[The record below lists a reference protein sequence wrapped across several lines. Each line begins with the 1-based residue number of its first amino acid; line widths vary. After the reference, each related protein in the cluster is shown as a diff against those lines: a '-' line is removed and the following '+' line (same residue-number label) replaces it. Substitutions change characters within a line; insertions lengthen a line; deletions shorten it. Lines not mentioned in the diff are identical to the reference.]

1 MNKKYFVL
9 MMLSLALYSQSS
21 FAAEVVDSQN
31 QNISIEQ
38 KNNTKLKQFV
48 QTKGPVKVDFVEV
61 IPGAFKA
68 VIKDK
73 SIDTKALSIG
83 DEIILERMEKEHG
96 SQRLKTSGNPDF
108 GSEYKTFDPL
118 YNDKDEKA
126 LKEIKHYNTES
137 TRNEG
142 YFIGGRNKP
151 LRIVSPYMKKNGQ
164 GEIKLT
170 NPVNTKDYR
179 TRADRDAANE
189 REIREYLDKNKG
201 KGHDLFTA
209 RSKAEIKESLEEF
222 FKPIELIQY
231 PINNP
236 KDYKR
241 MPTIPGFPKNMPS
254 FAKNIHMHSNPGFL
268 QGRAYVQF
276 GFGGTSE
283 QLKPYIDEALSD
295 SKVVVLK
302 ADISNVYVKRYI
314 DSNMA
319 YADSLYAL
327 IPRLIL
333 TVKNTTV
340 PMGKFIQ
347 ERQDHPID
355 KSVDEI
361 YELENQVLAEFNK
374 VQIADEDN
382 SAKYKRYFE
391 TRKRIE
397 DARDALKPKPDY
409 ENKRSKDKVYPIY
422 TEKEN
427 QKLQKQY
434 LHRLSYNEDSIEIPD
449 NYVLYVYD
457 FGGSRNHPYSLGAA
471 VSPDKNYII
480 YFCQQG

>member
-9 MMLSLALYSQSS
+9 MMLSLVVSSQFSL
-21 FAAEVVDSQN
+21 AATVDGVN
-31 QNISIEQ
+31 QNTSAEL
-38 KNNTKLKQFV
+38 KNNAKSNQSV
-48 QTKGPVKVDFVEV
+48 QTKAPVKLDFVEI

-73 SIDTKALSIG
+73 SINPKKLSIE
-83 DEIILERMEKEHG
+83 DEITLERKEKERG
-96 SQRLKTSGNPDF
+96 SQRSKLSGKHDF

-118 YNDKDEKA
+118 YNDKDETV

-142 YFIGGRNKP
+142 YFIGGREKP

-189 REIREYLDKNKG
+189 REIREYLDKNKE

-209 RSKAEIKESLEEF
+209 RSKAEIKESLEEL

-241 MPTIPGFPKNMPS
+241 IPTIPGFPKNMPS
-254 FAKNIHMHSNPGFL
+254 FAKNIHMHSNPGLL

-276 GFGGTSE
+276 AFGGTPE

-302 ADISNVYVKRYI
+302 SDISNVYVKRYI
-314 DSNMA
+314 DSNMD
-319 YADSLYAL
+319 YADSLSAL
-327 IPRLIL
+327 IPKSILI
-333 TVKNTTV
+333 VKNTTV

-374 VQIADEDN
+374 VQIPDEDD

-397 DARDALKPKPDY
+397 DARDALKPKPNY
-409 ENKRSKDKVYPIY
+409 ENKRSKAKVHPIY

-427 QKLQKQY
+427 RKLQKQY
-434 LHRLSYNEDSIEIPD
+434 LHRVSYNEDSIEIPD
-449 NYVLYVYD
+449 NYVLYLFD
-457 FGGSRNHPYSLGAA
+457 FGGTWNHPYSLGAA

>member
-9 MMLSLALYSQSS
+9 MLLSLALSSQFSL
-21 FAAEVVDSQN
+21 AATVDGIN
-31 QNISIEQ
+31 QNTRGEL
-38 KNNTKLKQFV
+38 KNNAKSKQSV
-48 QTKGPVKVDFVEV
+48 QTKAPVKLDFVEI

-73 SIDTKALSIG
+73 SINSKKLSIE
-83 DEIILERMEKEHG
+83 DKITLERKEKEHA
-96 SQRLKTSGNPDF
+96 SQRFKISEKPDF

-118 YNDKDEKA
+118 YNDKDEQA
-126 LKEIKHYNTES
+126 LKEIKNYNTEA
-137 TRNEG
+137 TRNQG
-142 YFIGGRNKP
+142 YFIGGRDKP
-151 LRIVSPYMKKNGQ
+151 LRIVSPYMKKIGQ

-170 NPVNTKDYR
+170 NPINTQDYR
-179 TRADRDAANE
+179 TRAERDKANE
-189 REIREYLDKNKG
+189 KAIREYLDKNKG
-201 KGHDLFTA
+201 HDLFTV
-209 RSKAEIKESLEEF
+209 RSKQEIKESLESLL
-222 FKPIELIQY
+222 KPIELIEY

-241 MPTIPGFPKNMPS
+241 MPKIPGFPKNMPS

-276 GFGGTSE
+276 AFGGTPE
-283 QLKPYIDEALSD
+283 QLKPYIDEARSN
-295 SKVVVLK
+295 SKVVILK
-302 ADISNVYVKRYI
+302 SDISNVYVKQFI

-327 IPRLIL
+327 IPRSIL

-374 VQIADEDN
+374 VQIADEDK

-391 TRKRIE
+391 TRKRIQ
-397 DARDALKPKPDY
+397 DARDALKPKQDY
-409 ENKRSKDKVYPIY
+409 ENKRAKDKVYPTY

-427 QKLQKQY
+427 RKLQKQY

-449 NYVLYVYD
+449 NYVLYVFD
-457 FGGSRNHPYSLGAA
+457 FGGSWNHPYSLGAA
-471 VSPDKNYII
+471 VSPDSNYII

>member
-9 MMLSLALYSQSS
+9 MLLSLALSSQFSL
-21 FAAEVVDSQN
+21 AATVDGIN
-31 QNISIEQ
+31 QNTSAEL
-38 KNNTKLKQFV
+38 KNNAKSKQSV
-48 QTKGPVKVDFVEV
+48 QTKAPVKLDFVEI

-73 SIDTKALSIG
+73 SINSKKLSIE
-83 DEIILERMEKEHG
+83 DKITLERKEKEHA
-96 SQRLKTSGNPDF
+96 SQQFKISEKPDF

-118 YNDKDEKA
+118 YNDKDEQA
-126 LKEIKHYNTES
+126 LKEIKNYNTES
-137 TRNEG
+137 TRNQG
-142 YFIGGRNKP
+142 YFIGGRDKP

-170 NPVNTKDYR
+170 NPINTKDYR
-179 TRADRDAANE
+179 TRADRDKANE
-189 REIREYLDKNKG
+189 KAIREYLDKNKG
-201 KGHDLFTA
+201 HDLFTV
-209 RSKAEIKESLEEF
+209 RSKQEIKESLESL
-222 FKPIELIQY
+222 FKPIELIEY

-236 KDYKR
+236 KDYKL
-241 MPTIPGFPKNMPS
+241 MPALPGFPKTIPD

-276 GFGGTSE
+276 AFGGTPE
-283 QLKPYIDEALSD
+283 QLKPYIDEARSN
-295 SKVVVLK
+295 SKVVLSK
-302 ADISNVYVKRYI
+302 SDISNVYVKQFI

-319 YADSLYAL
+319 HADSLSAL
-327 IPRLIL
+327 IPRSIL

-355 KSVDEI
+355 KFVDEI

-374 VQIADEDN
+374 VQIPDEDN

-391 TRKRIE
+391 TRKRIQ
-397 DARDALKPKPDY
+397 DAQDALKPKQDY
-409 ENKRSKDKVYPIY
+409 ENKHSKDKVYPTY

-427 QKLQKQY
+427 RKLQQQY
-434 LHRLSYNEDSIEIPD
+434 LHRLSFNEDSVEIPD
-449 NYVLYVYD
+449 NYVLYVFD
-457 FGGSRNHPYSLGAA
+457 FGGSWNHPYSLGAA
-471 VSPDKNYII
+471 VSPDRNYII

>member
-9 MMLSLALYSQSS
+9 MLLSLALSSQFSL
-21 FAAEVVDSQN
+21 AATVDEIN
-31 QNISIEQ
+31 QNTSAEL
-38 KNNTKLKQFV
+38 KNNEKLKQSI
-48 QTKGPVKVDFVEV
+48 QTKAPVKLDFVEI

-73 SIDTKALSIG
+73 SINPKRLSIE
-83 DEIILERMEKEHG
+83 DEITLERKEKEYAA
-96 SQRLKTSGNPDF
+96 QRLKISEKPDF

-118 YNDKDEKA
+118 YNDKDETA

-142 YFIGGRNKP
+142 YFIGGREKP
-151 LRIVSPYMKKNGQ
+151 LRIVSPYMKKNGR
-164 GEIKLT
+164 GETKLT
-170 NPVNTKDYR
+170 NSINTKDYR
-179 TRADRDAANE
+179 TRADRDKENE
-189 REIREYLDKNKG
+189 KAIREYLDQN
-201 KGHDLFTA
+201 KGHDLFTV
-209 RSKAEIKESLEEF
+209 RSKQEIKESLESL
-222 FKPIELIQY
+222 FKPIELIEY

-236 KDYKR
+236 KDYKM
-241 MPTIPGFPKNMPS
+241 MPLIPGFPKKIPG
-254 FAKNIHMHSNPGFL
+254 FAKNIHMHSNPSFF

-276 GFGGTSE
+276 AFGGTPE
-283 QLKPYIDEALSD
+283 QLKPYIDEALSN
-295 SKVVVLK
+295 SKVVILK
-302 ADISNVYVKRYI
+302 SDISNVYVKQFI

-319 YADSLYAL
+319 YADSLSAL
-327 IPRLIL
+327 IPRSIL

-347 ERQDHPID
+347 DRQDHPID
-355 KSVDEI
+355 KTVDEI
-361 YELENQVLAEFNK
+361 YELENQVLEEFNK

-382 SAKYKRYFE
+382 NAKYKRYFE
-391 TRKRIE
+391 IRKRIQDE
-397 DARDALKPKPDY
+397 RDALKSKQDY

-427 QKLQKQY
+427 RKLQQQY

-449 NYVLYVYD
+449 NYVLYLFD
-457 FGGSRNHPYSLGAA
+457 FGGSWNHPYSLGAA
-471 VSPDKNYII
+471 VSPDRNYII

>member
-9 MMLSLALYSQSS
+9 MLLSLALSSQFSL
-21 FAAEVVDSQN
+21 AATVDGIN
-31 QNISIEQ
+31 QNTRGEL
-38 KNNTKLKQFV
+38 KNNAKSKQSV
-48 QTKGPVKVDFVEV
+48 QTKAPVKLDFVEI

-73 SIDTKALSIG
+73 SINSKKLSIE
-83 DEIILERMEKEHG
+83 DKITLERKEKEHA
-96 SQRLKTSGNPDF
+96 SQRFKISEKPDF

-118 YNDKDEKA
+118 YNDKDEQA
-126 LKEIKHYNTES
+126 LKEIKNYNTES
-137 TRNEG
+137 TRNQG
-142 YFIGGRNKP
+142 YFIGGRDKP

-170 NPVNTKDYR
+170 NPINTKDYR
-179 TRADRDAANE
+179 TRADRDKANE
-189 REIREYLDKNKG
+189 KAIREYLDKNKG
-201 KGHDLFTA
+201 HDLFTV
-209 RSKAEIKESLEEF
+209 RSKQEIKESLESL
-222 FKPIELIQY
+222 FKPIELIEY
-231 PINNP
+231 PINNT
-236 KDYKR
+236 KDYKM
-241 MPTIPGFPKNMPS
+241 MPMIPGFPKKIPG
-254 FAKNIHMHSNPGFL
+254 FAKNIHMHSNPSFF

-276 GFGGTSE
+276 AFGGTPE
-283 QLKPYIDEALSD
+283 QLKPYIDEARSN
-295 SKVVVLK
+295 SKVVLSK
-302 ADISNVYVKRYI
+302 SDISNVYVKQFI

-319 YADSLYAL
+319 HADSLSAL
-327 IPRLIL
+327 IPRSLL

-355 KSVDEI
+355 KFVDEI

-374 VQIADEDN
+374 VQIADEDK

-397 DARDALKPKPDY
+397 DARDALKPKQDY
-409 ENKRSKDKVYPIY
+409 ENKRAKDKVYTTY

-427 QKLQKQY
+427 RKLQQQY
-434 LHRLSYNEDSIEIPD
+434 LHRLSYNEDSVEIPD
-449 NYVLYVYD
+449 NYVLYVFD
-457 FGGSRNHPYSLGAA
+457 FGGSWNHPYSLGAA
-471 VSPDKNYII
+471 VSPDSNYII

>member
-9 MMLSLALYSQSS
+9 MLLSLALSSQFSL
-21 FAAEVVDSQN
+21 AATVDGIN
-31 QNISIEQ
+31 QNTRGEL
-38 KNNTKLKQFV
+38 KNNAKSKQSV
-48 QTKGPVKVDFVEV
+48 QTKAPVKLDFVEI

-73 SIDTKALSIG
+73 SINSKKLSIE
-83 DEIILERMEKEHG
+83 DKITLERKEKEHA
-96 SQRLKTSGNPDF
+96 SQRFKISEKPDF

-118 YNDKDEKA
+118 YNDKDEQA
-126 LKEIKHYNTES
+126 LKEIKNYNTES
-137 TRNEG
+137 TRNQG
-142 YFIGGRNKP
+142 YFIGGRDKP

-170 NPVNTKDYR
+170 NPINTKDYR
-179 TRADRDAANE
+179 TRADRDKANE
-189 REIREYLDKNKG
+189 KAIREYLDQN
-201 KGHDLFTA
+201 KGHDLFTV
-209 RSKAEIKESLEEF
+209 RSKQEIKESLESLL
-222 FKPIELIQY
+222 KPIELIEY

-236 KDYKR
+236 KDYKM
-241 MPTIPGFPKNMPS
+241 MPMIPGFPKKIPG
-254 FAKNIHMHSNPGFL
+254 FAKNIHMHSNPSFF

-276 GFGGTSE
+276 AFGGTPE
-283 QLKPYIDEALSD
+283 HLKPYIDEARSN
-295 SKVVVLK
+295 SKVVLSK
-302 ADISNVYVKRYI
+302 SDISHVYVKQFI

-319 YADSLYAL
+319 HADSLSAL
-327 IPRLIL
+327 IPRSIL

-355 KSVDEI
+355 KFVDEI

-374 VQIADEDN
+374 VQIPDEDN

-391 TRKRIE
+391 IRKRIQ
-397 DARDALKPKPDY
+397 DARDALKPKPNY
-409 ENKRSKDKVYPIY
+409 ENKSSKDKVYPTY

-427 QKLQKQY
+427 RKLQQQY
-434 LHRLSYNEDSIEIPD
+434 LHRLSFNEDSVEIPD
-449 NYVLYVYD
+449 NYVLYVFD
-457 FGGSRNHPYSLGAA
+457 FGGSWNHPYSLGAA
-471 VSPDKNYII
+471 VSPDSNYII

>member
-9 MMLSLALYSQSS
+9 MMFSLALSSQFSL
-21 FAAEVVDSQN
+21 AATVDEIN
-31 QNISIEQ
+31 PNTGVEL
-38 KNNTKLKQFV
+38 KNNAKSNQPV
-48 QTKGPVKVDFVEV
+48 QTKAPVKLEFVEI

-68 VIKDK
+68 VIRDK
-73 SIDTKALSIG
+73 SINPKKLSIE
-83 DEIILERMEKEHG
+83 DEITLERKEKEYA
-96 SQRLKTSGNPDF
+96 SQRLKISEKPDF

-118 YNDKDEKA
+118 YNDKDETA

-142 YFIGGRNKP
+142 YFIGGREKP
-151 LRIVSPYMKKNGQ
+151 LRIVSPYMKKNGK

-189 REIREYLDKNKG
+189 REIREYLDKNKN
-201 KGHDLFTA
+201 KGYDLFTA
-209 RSKAEIKESLEEF
+209 RSKAEIKESLESF
-222 FKPIELIQY
+222 FKPIELIEY

-276 GFGGTSE
+276 GFGGTPE
-283 QLKPYIDEALSD
+283 QLKPYIDEALSN

-327 IPRLIL
+327 IPRSIL

-340 PMGKFIQ
+340 LMGKFIQ

-409 ENKRSKDKVYPIY
+409 ENKRSKDKAYPIY

-449 NYVLYVYD
+449 NYVLYVFD

>member
-9 MMLSLALYSQSS
+9 MLLSLALSSQFSL
-21 FAAEVVDSQN
+21 AATVDGIN
-31 QNISIEQ
+31 QNTRGEL
-38 KNNTKLKQFV
+38 KNNAKSKQPV
-48 QTKGPVKVDFVEV
+48 QIKAPVKLDFVEI

-73 SIDTKALSIG
+73 SINSKKLSIE
-83 DEIILERMEKEHG
+83 DKITLERKEKEHA
-96 SQRLKTSGNPDF
+96 SQRFKISEKPDF

-118 YNDKDEKA
+118 YNDKDEQA
-126 LKEIKHYNTES
+126 LKEIKNYNTES
-137 TRNEG
+137 TRNQG
-142 YFIGGRNKP
+142 YFIGGRDKP

-170 NPVNTKDYR
+170 NPINTKDYR
-179 TRADRDAANE
+179 TRADRDKANE
-189 REIREYLDKNKG
+189 KAIREYLDKNKG
-201 KGHDLFTA
+201 HDLFTV
-209 RSKAEIKESLEEF
+209 RSKQEIKESLESL
-222 FKPIELIQY
+222 FKPIELIEY

-236 KDYKR
+236 KDYKM
-241 MPTIPGFPKNMPS
+241 MPMIPGFPKKIPG
-254 FAKNIHMHSNPGFL
+254 FAKNIHMHSNPSFF

-276 GFGGTSE
+276 AFGGTPE
-283 QLKPYIDEALSD
+283 QLKPYIDEARSN
-295 SKVVVLK
+295 SKVVLSK
-302 ADISNVYVKRYI
+302 SDISNVYVKQFI

-319 YADSLYAL
+319 HADSLSEL
-327 IPRLIL
+327 IPRSIL

-355 KSVDEI
+355 KFVDEI

-374 VQIADEDN
+374 VQIPDEDN

-391 TRKRIE
+391 IRKRIE
-397 DARDALKPKPDY
+397 DARDALKPKPNY
-409 ENKRSKDKVYPIY
+409 ENKSSKDKVYPTY

-427 QKLQKQY
+427 RKLQQQY
-434 LHRLSYNEDSIEIPD
+434 LHRLSFNEDSVEIPD
-449 NYVLYVYD
+449 NYVLYVFD
-457 FGGSRNHPYSLGAA
+457 FGGSWNHPYSLGAA
-471 VSPDKNYII
+471 VSPDSNYII